1 MNERFRVIFNGEYAP
16 GADPIEVVVRIENAF
31 NMTRLRVLAMIGRPP
46 AIIHQGL
53 DLMAATQEM
62 QALAGLGLLTEI
74 EPEST
79 VEPWDGGERR
89 LGERRA
95 TYDRREG
102 ARMQISDLRRKRRG
116 RRDEDANAT
125 ATGPDETPVPS
136 TTPRTP
142 E

>member
-62 QALAGLGLLTEI
+62 QALAGLGLLNGCGSGGSSSGGGGGTQ
-74 EPEST
+74 PVTST
-79 VEPWDGGERR
+79 V
-89 LGERRA
+89 
-95 TYDRREG
+95 TV
-102 ARMQISDLRRKRRG
+102 
-116 RRDEDANAT
+116 T
-125 ATGPDETPVPS
+125 ATSGSLTHTATFKLTVN
-136 TTPRTP
+136 
-142 E
+142 